1 MKFGLMLP
9 NKGRTYGD
17 VNLLV
22 ELALN
27 AEQAGWE
34 GFFLWDHIGG
44 GGDAPV
50 VDPWICLGAIA
61 GQTHSMR
68 LGTMVTPLA
77 RRRPWKVAREIV
89 TLDHLSHGRAVLGVG
104 VGDMI
109 NKDFKAFGE
118 TASPRLRAR
127 MLDEGLEIIAGLQS
141 GRPFHYAG
149 KHYQIKQAMFKPA
162 AVQAPRIPVWVA
174 AHWPFKRPL
183 QRAARWDGVLP
194 RQWSAGPIT
203 PAVIGE
209 IAAYIAGRRI
219 SDAPFDICK
228 YGLTEGKN
236 LSQERALVQEYAV
249 AGATWWIEEV
259 YSGRGTLKQI
269 QQRIAAGP
277 PRW

>member
-9 NKGRTYGD
+9 NKGNLYGD
-17 VNLLV
+17 ANLLV
-22 ELALN
+22 ELAHS

-44 GGDAPV
+44 GGDSPTM
-50 VDPWICLGAIA
+50 DPWVCLGAIA
-61 GQTHSMR
+61 SQTHTMR
-68 LGTMVTPLA
+68 LGTMISPLS

-89 TLDHLSHGRAVLGVG
+89 TLDHLSRGRAVLGVG
-104 VGDMI
+104 LGDMV

-118 TASPRLRAR
+118 VSSPRVRAE
-127 MLDEGLEIIAGLQS
+127 MLDESLEIIAGLQS
-141 GRPFHYAG
+141 GRPFQYTG
-149 KHYQIKQAMFKPA
+149 KHYRVSEALFKPTA
-162 AVQAPRIPVWVA
+162 LQSPHIPVWVA

-194 RQWSAGPIT
+194 RQWNAGPIT
-203 PAVIGE
+203 PAVLRE
-209 IAAYIAGRRI
+209 IAAYIAERRTA
-219 SDAPFDICK
+219 DTPFDICK

-236 LSQERALVQEYAV
+236 LARERALVQEFSA

-259 YSGRGTLKQI
+259 FPGRGTLKQI

-277 PRW
+277 PR